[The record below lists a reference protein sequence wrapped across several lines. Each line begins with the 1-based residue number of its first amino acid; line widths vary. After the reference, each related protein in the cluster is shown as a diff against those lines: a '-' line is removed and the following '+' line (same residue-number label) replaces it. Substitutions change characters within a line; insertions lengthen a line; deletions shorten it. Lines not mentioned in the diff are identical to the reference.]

1 MAACFL
7 RDHPGLRPFLL
18 ENVQI
23 SGTTIGVGSYGSV
36 EEVVIPGAVC
46 AAKRMHNFLQD
57 PTQMPEAVIQKAFR
71 EFVQECQLMSTLRH
85 PHIVQFL
92 GVSFLPGSRLPALV
106 MERLLTSLHEILDPE
121 PPPET
126 KPYIPVALKC
136 SVLHDVA
143 QGLSFLQNHSPPI
156 IHRDLSARNVLLNSG
171 MLAKIADLG
180 VARIVPSLRAV
191 TMTKAPGASIYMPP
205 GALEDVSRYNVTID
219 IFSLGVLAIFTLS
232 QTFPKPLSAAYMDD
246 SGMMVGRTELE
257 RRGNYMQQIHRLL
270 REGHPLIQMIQHCLK
285 NRIRERPTIH
295 AVLAFL
301 EQARAEVQEDECDMS
316 KLELVQTLRQKTQLI
331 GRREGET
338 RSLSQQLA
346 GKDLVIQ
353 SKDDEIQTLSQQ
365 LAGKELVVLI
375 KDDVVRSKDDEI
387 QTLSQQKD
395 QIVRSKDDEIRTLSQ
410 QKDQIVQSK
419 DDEIRTLSQQKDQVI
434 RSKVDEIRALSQ
446 QKDQIIRSKDDEI
459 RTLSQQKD
467 QVIQSKVDEIR
478 MLSQQK
484 DQIIRSKDDEIRK
497 LSQQKDQ
504 IIRSKKDEIQTL
516 SQQKDQVIQSKEEEI
531 QQLQSSLDSRLQQLQ
546 SLQAQLKRPV
556 EVCVGT
562 TIIPSLI

>member
-1 MAACFL
+1 MAASFL

-18 ENVQI
+18 SNVRLT
-23 SGTTIGVGSYGSV
+23 GTTIGAGAYGSV
-36 EEVVIPGAVC
+36 EEVEIPGAKC
-46 AAKRMHNFLQD
+46 AAKKIHEIFQD
-57 PTQMPEAVIQKAFR
+57 RRQIPEELIQKASR

-92 GVSFLPGSRLPALV
+92 GVCFLPGSRLPALV
-106 MERLLTSLHEILDPE
+106 MEQLLTSLHEILDPE

-126 KPYIPVALKC
+126 KPYIPVALKR

-143 QGLSFLQNHSPPI
+143 RGLSFLHSHSPPI

-180 VARIVPSLRAV
+180 VARIAPSLRAA

-205 GALEDVSRYNVTID
+205 EALEDESRYDVTID

-270 REGHPLIQMIQHCLK
+270 REGHPLIQMIQRCLK

-301 EQARAEVQEDECDMS
+301 EQARAVVQDGECDLS

-331 GRREGET
+331 QAKDERIERREGEN

-346 GKDLVIQ
+346 GK
-353 SKDDEIQTLSQQ
+353 E
-365 LAGKELVVLI
+365 
-375 KDDVVRSKDDEI
+375 
-387 QTLSQQKD
+387 
-395 QIVRSKDDEIRTLSQ
+395 
-410 QKDQIVQSK
+410 
-419 DDEIRTLSQQKDQVI
+419 QVI
-434 RSKVDEIRALSQ
+434 RSK
-446 QKDQIIRSKDDEI
+446 DQAIRSKEG
-459 RTLSQQKD
+459 
-467 QVIQSKVDEIR
+467 
-478 MLSQQK
+478 
-484 DQIIRSKDDEIRK
+484 
-497 LSQQKDQ
+497 
-504 IIRSKKDEIQTL
+504 
-516 SQQKDQVIQSKEEEI
+516 EI
-531 QQLQSSLDSRLQQLQ
+531 QQLQCSLDSRLQQIQ
-546 SLQAQLKRPV
+546 SLQAQLKQPV
-556 EVCVGT
+556 EVYIYIYVRNA
-562 TIIPSLI
+562 IIHMHPLSY